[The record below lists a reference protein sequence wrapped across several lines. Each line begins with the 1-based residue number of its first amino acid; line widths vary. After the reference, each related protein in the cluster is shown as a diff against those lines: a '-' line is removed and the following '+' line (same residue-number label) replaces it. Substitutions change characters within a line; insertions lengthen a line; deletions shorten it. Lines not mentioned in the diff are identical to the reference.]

1 MPESLII
8 ELKDGTG
15 GGGSPSGGSPTAGL
29 PSRQDTMASMFAG
42 IAPTMEDVRQQQTRS
57 VQLAMENDQQRRLQV
72 MREQKIRLEAQWLR
86 LNQIGNASPLD
97 MVKAQELDLM
107 HKRVS
112 IAEMEL
118 KTRTGW
124 IEATVRAEREYTE
137 ARQKFAR
144 SIEEERQKQQRAALE
159 AAYKAEASMGRQA
172 VVTVAPYLETQAAKN
187 RWGGAG
193 MSFITQA
200 AGGGMLGQTAAG
212 ALGGVAGAAPLVG
225 LFAAVEE
232 AKARIIEEARRSIE
246 QAGRISQ
253 AIAGLDASKFG
264 QAMDETAKS
273 AGALGPVFVEL
284 RKQAVAISEEYTKTA
299 RQLAQYNGVLAAS
312 TAQAEI
318 RGITGDIRRAQQL
331 APDLARFIDAQSKA
345 QETQK
350 DILARFAGQSARAD
364 ANIAEA
370 WEQLLEKVDRVLAF
384 LLGQQ
389 QQKKDGDP
397 GFLGQILAARNTVV
411 PLFTPPIAGQPF
423 FSGPP
428 RAAP

>member
-15 GGGSPSGGSPTAGL
+15 SGGSSPGGSPTAGL

-86 LNQIGNASPLD
+86 LNQIGNASPLE

-107 HKRVS
+107 QKRVS

-212 ALGGVAGAAPLVG
+212 ALGGVAGAAPLLG
-225 LFAAVEE
+225 IFAAVKEGVEKVSEE
-232 AKARIIEEARRSIE
+232 MRRAIEA
-246 QAGRISQ
+246 AGKRSQ
-253 AIAGLDASKFG
+253 AIAAIDPERAG
-264 QAMDETAKS
+264 QAFDDTIKQVAV
-273 AGALGPVFVEL
+273 LGPTIAEL
-284 RKQAVAISEEYTKTA
+284 RKQVSATSDAYMQTA
-299 RQLAQYNGVLAAS
+299 RQLAQYSGALASA

-370 WEQLLEKVDRVLAF
+370 WEMLLEKVDRVLAVM
-384 LLGQQ
+384 LGQQ

>member
-1 MPESLII
+1 MPESLVI

-15 GGGSPSGGSPTAGL
+15 GGGNPPSPGTGMRMP
-29 PSRQDTMASMFAG
+29 DMASMFAG

-107 HKRVS
+107 HKRVA

-144 SIEEERQKQQRAALE
+144 SIEEERQKQQRAAME

-172 VVTVAPYLETQAAKN
+172 VVSVAPYLETQAAKH

-193 MSFITQA
+193 MSFIAQA

-212 ALGGVAGAAPLVG
+212 ALGGVAGAGPLLG
-225 LFAAVEE
+225 IFAAAKEGIEKVSEE
-232 AKARIIEEARRSIE
+232 MRRSIE
-246 QAGRISQ
+246 IAGKRSQ
-253 AIAGLDASKFG
+253 AIAAIDPERAG
-264 QAMDETAKS
+264 QAFDDTIKQVAV
-273 AGALGPVFVEL
+273 LGPTIAEL
-284 RKQAVAISEEYTKTA
+284 RKQISATSDAYMQTA
-299 RQLAQYNGVLAAS
+299 RQLAQYSGALASA

-364 ANIAEA
+364 AAIAEA
-370 WEQLLEKVDRVLAF
+370 WAMGLEKLDN
-384 LLGQQ
+384 
-389 QQKKDGDP
+389 
-397 GFLGQILAARNTVV
+397 ILAILTAGASRKDKDDKRTGIDYTVFTQLSAVRNALQVPAVV
-411 PLFTPPIAGQPF
+411 
-423 FSGPP
+423 PP
-428 RAAP
+428 RAP